1 MDNIKTYT
9 NGIKEILKTAGAT
22 DSQAQAYLNGDYS
35 AISHLELTE
44 RQVEDITSLSESV
57 MSE

>member
-9 NGIKEILKTAGAT
+9 NGIKKILKTAGAT
-22 DSQAQAYLNGDYS
+22 DSQAQAYLNGHYS